1 MNACR
6 PAEPSKAVAPAG
18 RTEEAESRSAEG
30 QVAELCG
37 LLESILE
44 STADGILVVDQ
55 AGRVVSFNRRFAE
68 MWRIPE
74 TLLATRDDQQL
85 LAFVLDQLKDPE
97 GFLRRVEQLY
107 ASPEAESLD
116 CLEFKDGRVFE
127 RISRPHRRQ
136 GRIVGRVWNFH
147 DVTHR
152 RTTERR
158 LTRLNRVYDTLSRV
172 NDAIARAGDAR
183 AMLADVCRV
192 VVEGGVYRLAFIGLL
207 DPQTRELH
215 PAAYAGVAA
224 LVAQNVRISA
234 RDEPEGRGAVGTA
247 LREGRTVTINRA
259 DTDPRLAPW
268 REQLGSLGARA
279 VAAFPLR
286 VEGAIAGALAVYSAE
301 PQAFD
306 KQETGLLERVAANIA
321 LALGRFRQEE
331 RRRQAEEEL
340 RRSHEQLRE
349 AKEAAEAAARAKGE
363 FVALVSHEVRT
374 PMNGVLSMAEL
385 LLETELAPQQ
395 RAMTETIR
403 SSAEALLRVINDLL
417 DLAKAEAGKLA
428 LETAP
433 FDLARLIAQVAELL
447 EPGARRKGIEI
458 EVRYP
463 PSLPRRF
470 LGDAGRIRQVLL
482 NLMGNAVKFT
492 ERGRVLGAVECLA
505 SGPGGELLRIRVEDT
520 GAGIPEDKHGLIFG
534 RFTQLGE
541 PGTRPASGTGLGLA
555 ISKQLVE
562 LMGGRIGFSSRPGR
576 GSTFWFELRL
586 PRAAEEPC
594 REQSR
599 ALRAAAAGESSRLRV
614 LVADDNAV
622 NREVARRLLERM
634 GCEVELAGDGLE
646 ALRAHERQAYDLILL
661 DCQMPAPDGYETA
674 GRIREREAAEG
685 RRTPLVALTASAGEE
700 DRQRCLAAG
709 MDDRLLKPI
718 RLEALRELLD
728 KWGGQIGSR
737 HGR

>member
-1 MNACR
+1 MNACDPPGHR
-6 PAEPSKAVAPAG
+6 EGPAPAG
-18 RTEEAESRSAEG
+18 GTEEAESRAAEA

-37 LLESILE
+37 LLDSILE
-44 STADGILVVDQ
+44 SAADGILVVDQ

-85 LAFVLDQLKDPE
+85 LAFVLDQLQDPE
-97 GFLRRVEQLY
+97 AFLRRVEQLY
-107 ASPEAESLD
+107 ATPEAESLD

-127 RISRPHRRQ
+127 RISRPHRRR
-136 GRIVGRVWNFH
+136 GRVVGRVWNFH

-152 RTTERR
+152 RNTERR
-158 LTRLNRVYDTLSRV
+158 LTRLNRVYATLSRI
-172 NDAIARAGDAR
+172 NDAIARAGEAR
-183 AMLADVCRV
+183 AMLAEVCRV

-207 DPQTRELH
+207 DPETLELR
-215 PAAYAGVAA
+215 PAAYAGIAE
-224 LVAQNVRISA
+224 LVARNVRISA
-234 RDEPEGRGAVGTA
+234 RDEPEGRGAIGTA
-247 LREGRTVTINRA
+247 LREGRTVTINQA
-259 DTDPRLAPW
+259 DSDPRLAPW
-268 REQLGSLGARA
+268 RELLKSLGARG

-306 KQETGLLERVAANIA
+306 EEETGLLERVASNIS

-428 LETAP
+428 LEAAP
-433 FDLARLIAQVAELL
+433 FDLAGLIRQVADLL
-447 EPGARRKGIEI
+447 EPGARRKGLRL

-470 LGDAGRIRQVLL
+470 LGDGGRIRQVLL

-492 ERGRVLGAVECLA
+492 ERGRVLAAVECLE
-505 SGPGGELLRIRVEDT
+505 SGAEGDLLRIRVEDS

-534 RFTQLGE
+534 RFTQLEE

-562 LMGGRIGFSSRPGR
+562 LMGGRIGFSSRPGQ

-586 PRAAEEPC
+586 PRAADEPGP
-594 REQSR
+594 EPPQ
-599 ALRAAAAGESSRLRV
+599 ALPAEAPGGSAALRV

-634 GCEVELAGDGLE
+634 GCEVELAADGLE
-646 ALRAHERQAYDLILL
+646 ALRAHDRQAYDLILL
-661 DCQMPAPDGYETA
+661 DCQMPALDGYATA
-674 GRIREREAAEG
+674 GRIREREAGQG
-685 RRTPLVALTASAGEE
+685 RRTPLVALTASGLE
-700 DRQRCLAAG
+700 DDRRRCLAAG
-709 MDDRLLKPI
+709 MDDYLLKPI
-718 RLEALRELLD
+718 RVEALRELLN
-728 KWGGQIGSR
+728 KWGRQAGAG
-737 HGR
+737 GEC